1 LSSYVH
7 VVLQFEGDG
16 TSEVVGVFTTAAL
29 AKRVAARK
37 AHRVVYTCPMDR
49 ELGKAKA

>member
-7 VVLQFEGDG
+7 LVLQFEGDG
-16 TSEVVGVFTTAAL
+16 TSEVVGVFTSAAL
-29 AKRVAARK
+29 AKRVAARRP
-37 AHRVVYTCPMDR
+37 HRSVYTCPMNR